1 MRSPNLITVGY
12 AYGMPEAAMAS
23 ALLESAGI
31 MVFRH
36 PWHTV
41 CNVWDKAHA
50 FGGIEIQVPASQ
62 AQDAAALLADFQL
75 IARPRQR
82 LFRLLVCIAATLMI
96 AVPPPAS
103 GFYAAKLR
111 SPVTLRESSQA

>member
-1 MRSPNLITVGY
+1 MKTPNLTTVGY
-12 AYGMPEAAMAS
+12 AYGMAEAAMAS
-23 ALLESAGI
+23 GLLESAGI

-41 CNVWDKAHA
+41 CVSWSKTHA

-62 AQDAAALLADFQL
+62 AEEAAAVLADFQP
-75 IARPRQR
+75 IARPRKR
-82 LFRLLVCIAATLMI
+82 LIRLLICIAATLLI

-103 GFYAAKLR
+103 GFFPARLR
-111 SPVTLRESSQA
+111 SPGIQSDALKA